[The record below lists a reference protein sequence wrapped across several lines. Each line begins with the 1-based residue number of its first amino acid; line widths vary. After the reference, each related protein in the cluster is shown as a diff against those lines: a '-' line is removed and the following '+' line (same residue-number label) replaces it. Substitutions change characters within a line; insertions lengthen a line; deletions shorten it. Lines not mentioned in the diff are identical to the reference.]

1 MARRRR
7 RFGSAQGPR
16 RGRIGPGREFLVHP
30 ATCLIPKGK
39 LVGADRRYTYV
50 AWRCLPRQLKFDI
63 SARYPY
69 SAQGIPDS
77 AYAYPF
83 KESDARAVVRGEGF
97 LRNAK
102 IANGRR
108 ALLWGLARTQRKVR
122 RS

>member
-1 MARRRR
+1 MAQRRR

-16 RGRIGPGREFLVHP
+16 KSRIGPGREFLVNP
-30 ATCLIPKGK
+30 SVCLIPRGA

-50 AWRCLPRQLKFDI
+50 AWRCLPRQLKFDV

-69 SAQGIPDS
+69 STQGIPDS

-83 KESDARAVVRGEGF
+83 KQEDASAVVRGEGF
-97 LRNAK
+97 LRGAK

-108 ALLWGLARTQRKVR
+108 ALMWGLARTKRKVR